1 MSTKGSLLPDER
13 ALLYFRKQFVMSAKL
28 QGRLGNFYQ
37 VRDFKVKGTD
47 QEYTFEK
54 PVEVA
59 YHLNENPS
67 RKLLTRYGWQVED
80 DEQLPIIL
88 YLTYHDIEDNPI
100 RIDEGAQIELTGK
113 QSIIANDVLTKL
125 FRITEVRSDLELN
138 QCVCKITPVRE
149 EQKENVKVIATAKD
163 PGLENVYLNREI
175 YYEEEDLV
183 ESLETDL
190 LNKIINDP
198 SLGKTINNITGEQ
211 TDEEIDAIIGGETD
225 EDNRFISRI

>member
-13 ALLYFRKQFVMSAKL
+13 ALLYLRKQFVMSAKL
-28 QGRLGNFYQ
+28 QGRLGKFYQ

-67 RKLLTRYGWQVED
+67 RKILTRYGWQVED
-80 DEQLPIIL
+80 NEQLPIIL
-88 YLTYHDIEDNPI
+88 YLTYHDINDKPI
-100 RIDEGAQIELTGK
+100 RIDEGAKIELTGK
-113 QSIIANDVLTKL
+113 QSIYVNDTLTKM

-149 EQKENVKVIATAKD
+149 EQKENVKVIADAKD

-183 ESLETDL
+183 DEMNTEL
-190 LNKIINDP
+190 LNEIIKDS
-198 SLGKTINNITGEQ
+198 SLGKTLNNITQEQ
-211 TDEEIDAIIGGETD
+211 TEEELDEIIGGDTD